1 MAEHP
6 VNSANHT
13 FNQAEWRDDLSE
25 RSRMS
30 WKRLQTIERE
40 VDAVHLKSH
49 RHTVSCP
56 KAIRRL
62 DHPIHYAGVAATAF
76 EQETAAQCE
85 MADGVGCEPTVSLHP
100 RRLRSEEKTSELQSL
115 MRISD

>member
-1 MAEHP
+1 
-6 VNSANHT
+6 
-13 FNQAEWRDDLSE
+13 
-25 RSRMS
+25 MS

-76 EQETAAQCE
+76 AQETAAQCE
-85 MADGVGCEPTVSLHP
+85 MADGVGFEPTVSLHP
-100 RRLRSEEKTSELQSL
+100 RRFSSRSEAHTSELQSL
-115 MRISD
+115 MRISYAVL

>member
-1 MAEHP
+1 
-6 VNSANHT
+6 
-13 FNQAEWRDDLSE
+13 
-25 RSRMS
+25 MS

-76 EQETAAQCE
+76 EQETA
-85 MADGVGCEPTVSLHP
+85 
-100 RRLRSEEKTSELQSL
+100 RSEARRVGKECVSTCRSRWSPSHYNKKTTLHYFQLLKNYTTSL
-115 MRISD
+115 LSYILHIQP

>member
-1 MAEHP
+1 
-6 VNSANHT
+6 
-13 FNQAEWRDDLSE
+13 
-25 RSRMS
+25 MS

-76 EQETAAQCE
+76 EQDTAAQCE
-85 MADGVGCEPTVSLHP
+85 MADGVGFEPTVSLHP
-100 RRLRSEEKTSELQSL
+100 RRYSSPVPYTARPPIRFVPAEEREA
-115 MRISD
+115 